1 MTVGDELTKLNGLR
15 EEGVLSE
22 EEFQTQKERILA
34 GQTAAGTRNKDASS
48 KVPNGEKSKSKLP
61 LILGLSI
68 GIPLLALAI
77 LLPIML
83 SGPSADLETTESL
96 GQSVIEV
103 IANND
108 RQTFREFYLK
118 EEDREWA
125 LQNIPKAAKKPERL
139 DKWIAEANAK
149 SLEEWFE
156 LREHMEKDGVDPSS
170 LEFNRVVED
179 DCRER
184 KGVFK
189 CDDITVFAKSN
200 VGEVKFKIDDPIK
213 TGRGWIVGDY
223 LKYKSRKSELH
234 QRADALVIKACA
246 CAEDAKCKL
255 DAAMETLKLA
265 KEISAA
271 ADKAA
276 AESLAKLRDCK

>member
-1 MTVGDELTKLNGLR
+1 MNVGDELTKLNELR
-15 EEGVLSE
+15 KEGALSE
-22 EEFQTQKERILA
+22 EEFQAQKQRVLSLSATDVPAVPEPATGPHAQPSAQTAPQKEKRTSNLA
-34 GQTAAGTRNKDASS
+34 
-48 KVPNGEKSKSKLP
+48 

-68 GIPLLALAI
+68 GIPLLVLAI

-96 GQSVIEV
+96 GQSVVEV

-118 EEDREWA
+118 EEDREWF

-149 SLEEWFE
+149 SLEQWFE

-189 CDDITVFAKSN
+189 CDDITVFATSN
-200 VGEVKFKIDDPIK
+200 VGMIRFKIDDPVK
-213 TGRGWIVGDY
+213 LGRGWVASDDITFKGPV
-223 LKYKSRKSELH
+223 R
-234 QRADALVIKACA
+234 
-246 CAEDAKCKL
+246 
-255 DAAMETLKLA
+255 
-265 KEISAA
+265 
-271 ADKAA
+271 
-276 AESLAKLRDCK
+276 